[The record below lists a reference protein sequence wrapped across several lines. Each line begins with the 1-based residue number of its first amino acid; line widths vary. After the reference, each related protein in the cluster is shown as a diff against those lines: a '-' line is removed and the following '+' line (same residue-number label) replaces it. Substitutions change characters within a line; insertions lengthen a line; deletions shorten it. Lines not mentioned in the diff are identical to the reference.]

1 MFKLIPV
8 VHLPMKKLLFLYCL
22 FACTLPSFGQ
32 GYQLMYSNRIALY
45 TDGQG
50 NLSVYKPDFVLAL
63 GSDTVLK
70 NYSHL
75 DDSTLNPPIMNGYYC
90 ATRLDCFGSQIYVKQ
105 GPVSYILSGRGDSLA
120 LQTISQPGDQWIL
133 ATFSNGNHI
142 RAEVVSNTPDTVFG
156 FADTVKHI
164 SLQME
169 DSLNNQLSHPV
180 NYLYFEIS
188 EQFGLY
194 SFPNLRNFPD
204 INRMYDLVGIDSS
217 LQAGR
222 RRPRPEAIYNYDVGD
237 IFHFRH
243 NWFTLNYGHWDY
255 TKRTVLSK
263 VVLPSGVEYTF
274 FDSSLFITDGWM
286 AYSEIFDTATVSTT
300 IGFNTWD
307 CSQVFNSLPY
317 LIGGNT
323 YQNWFTYSCGNRTAV
338 SFQNCVQWN
347 GGNCVNLSMGSC
359 GGCIHFN
366 ATFAEGLGEISHY
379 NFDSQFT
386 HPDYFDLMYYKKH
399 NDSCGTPFDYAILF
413 DALPE
418 YSSVA
423 IRPFPNPFSSHLH
436 LSLPEA
442 TYGNLS
448 LLDCFGKEVMK
459 LHFQGTEIDLPTQQI
474 PGGLYLLRIECQG
487 RMRYWKVVKE

>member
-237 IFHFRH
+237 IF
-243 NWFTLNYGHWDY
+243 T
-255 TKRTVLSK
+255 
-263 VVLPSGVEYTF
+263 SG
-274 FDSSLFITDGWM
+274 
-286 AYSEIFDTATVSTT
+286 TT
-300 IGFNTWD
+300 
-307 CSQVFNSLPY
+307 
-317 LIGGNT
+317 
-323 YQNWFTYSCGNRTAV
+323 
-338 SFQNCVQWN
+338 
-347 GGNCVNLSMGSC
+347 
-359 GGCIHFN
+359 
-366 ATFAEGLGEISHY
+366 GL
-379 NFDSQFT
+379 
-386 HPDYFDLMYYKKH
+386 
-399 NDSCGTPFDYAILF
+399 
-413 DALPE
+413 
-418 YSSVA
+418 
-423 IRPFPNPFSSHLH
+423 R
-436 LSLPEA
+436 
-442 TYGNLS
+442 
-448 LLDCFGKEVMK
+448 
-459 LHFQGTEIDLPTQQI
+459 
-474 PGGLYLLRIECQG
+474 
-487 RMRYWKVVKE
+487 